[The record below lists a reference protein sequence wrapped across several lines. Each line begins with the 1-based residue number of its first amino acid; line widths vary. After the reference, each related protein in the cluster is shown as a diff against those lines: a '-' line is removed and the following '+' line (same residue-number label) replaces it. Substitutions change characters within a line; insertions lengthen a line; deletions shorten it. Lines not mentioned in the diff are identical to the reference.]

1 MAAGSAK
8 PSCDFWYPKHVAGP
22 AFAVIFDMDGVIL
35 DTEPINIRAWMAAA
49 ADVGYALT
57 EEHCHDM
64 IGLGMRESMD
74 YLKAHVSGQGDL
86 DQLVATANAN
96 YSALSERDGASCKI
110 GFWELL
116 EFLERERIPKAIATS
131 TLTEP
136 AREKL
141 RRSGVLAHFDIVV
154 GGDQVS
160 RGKPAPDIYLLA
172 AERLEQSPSR
182 CVVLEDSGPGLRA
195 AVAAGMKPIFIPD
208 LCRVDMETQRLAFAK
223 AGSLRDTIPLLQQAS
238 WLT

>member
-1 MAAGSAK
+1 M
-8 PSCDFWYPKHVAGP
+8 AGP
-22 AFAVIFDMDGVIL
+22 AFAAIFDMDGVIL
-35 DTEPINIRAWMAAA
+35 DTEPIAIRAWMAAA
-49 ADVGYALT
+49 ADVGHALT
-57 EEHCHDM
+57 EEHCQDM
-64 IGLGMRESMD
+64 IGLGVRESME
-74 YLKAHVSGQGDL
+74 YLKKYVSSQGEL

-96 YSALSERDGASCKI
+96 YSAIYERDGAPCKT
-110 GFWELL
+110 GLWELL
-116 EFLERERIPKAIATS
+116 EFLEREGIPIAIATS
-131 TLTEP
+131 TPTEP

-141 RRSGVLAHFDIVV
+141 RRSGVLEHFDIVV

-172 AERLEQSPSR
+172 AERLEASPSR
-182 CVVLEDSGPGLRA
+182 CIVLEDSGPGLRA

-223 AGSLRDTIPLLQQAS
+223 AATLREVIPVLLQAS